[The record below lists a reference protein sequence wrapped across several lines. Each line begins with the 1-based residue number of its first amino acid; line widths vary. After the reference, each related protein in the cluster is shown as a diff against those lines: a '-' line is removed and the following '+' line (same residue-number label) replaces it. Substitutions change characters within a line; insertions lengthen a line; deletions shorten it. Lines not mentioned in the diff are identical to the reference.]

1 MRLRTLPFAVLLL
14 LASLGCPPPHP
25 WDDGGGPPKMYNHS
39 QNGSLAAWYA
49 GTAGASGLWSTSVGS
64 FRYALA
70 GTDKGLRI
78 QSLEASGVFL
88 EVAGPTGPAGTVQ
101 RDVET
106 FGTWAYVC
114 SSAVGTPAGVQIV
127 DLSALPSRAPVAGSF
142 LPQDG
147 APGAIN
153 LSIDTARGLL
163 FLQRAQGA
171 EIWDVKADPVHPA
184 FLAQVDTGG
193 PVSDLVAQGTRLY
206 VAEGAARAFSIWDV
220 ADAAHPARL
229 SRWTVPGFANC
240 IWPREDGQV
249 VGTLDESPAAPL
261 KLWALNPLAQ
271 AVKAGEWSLD
281 GATLGT
287 SLKLRLGRA
296 YLAMREAGL
305 VVLDLADLSKPTL
318 RARFDGPTYEPE
330 PTLRAVREVLPL
342 PQGDPPYPV
351 FTVLVADATKGL
363 VSVSTY

>member
-1 MRLRTLPFAVLLL
+1 
-14 LASLGCPPPHP
+14 
-25 WDDGGGPPKMYNHS
+25 
-39 QNGSLAAWYA
+39 
-49 GTAGASGLWSTSVGS
+49 
-64 FRYALA
+64 
-70 GTDKGLRI
+70 
-78 QSLEASGVFL
+78 
-88 EVAGPTGPAGTVQ
+88 VQ

-106 FGTWAYVC
+106 FGTYAYVC
-114 SSAVGTPAGVQIV
+114 SSAAGTPAGVLIV
-127 DLSALPSRAPVAGSF
+127 DLSALPARAPVAGSF

-153 LSIDTARGLL
+153 LSIDTTRGLL

-171 EIWDVKADPVHPA
+171 EIWDVKTDPLHPA
-184 FLAQVDTGG
+184 FVARVDTGG

-261 KLWALNPLAQ
+261 KLWALNPQAQ

-281 GATLGT
+281 GVTLGT

-305 VVLDLADLSKPTL
+305 VVLDLTDLSNPKL
-318 RARFDGPTYEPE
+318 RARFDGPNTEPE
-330 PTLRAVREVLPL
+330 PALRAVREVLPL

-351 FTVLVADATKGL
+351 YTVMISDTTKGL
-363 VSVSTY
+363 VAVSTY